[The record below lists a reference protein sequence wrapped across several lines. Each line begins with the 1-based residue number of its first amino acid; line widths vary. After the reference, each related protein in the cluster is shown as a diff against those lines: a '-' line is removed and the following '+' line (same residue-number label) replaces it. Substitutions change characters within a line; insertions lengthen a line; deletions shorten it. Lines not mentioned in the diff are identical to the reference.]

1 MRRSERG
8 STLIIATIV
17 VVIVAVLGVGL
28 LRFSTR
34 EVAGASAGQRAQ
46 ALASCA
52 DAARQ
57 LLQSRFHVLGVNPT
71 EIAVLNEPLDGAAGR
86 FRAVGGHIDGD
97 PGRPIVTVK
106 QVQPMPMGSFDAGEY
121 SADATNRL
129 GGAGGASGTALGGTP
144 LKVTVHCQEGDLSS
158 PTSGRQL
165 EIEFGIRFGL

>member
-17 VVIVAVLGVGL
+17 VAIVAVLGVGL

-46 ALASCA
+46 ALATCA

-71 EIAVLNEPLDGAAGR
+71 QIAVLNEPLDGASGR

-97 PGRPIVTVK
+97 PSAVVTIK
-106 QVQPMPMGSFDAGEY
+106 QVQPMPIGSFDAGEY
-121 SADATNRL
+121 SEDSTNKIGGGG
-129 GGAGGASGTALGGTP
+129 GGAGKALGGTP